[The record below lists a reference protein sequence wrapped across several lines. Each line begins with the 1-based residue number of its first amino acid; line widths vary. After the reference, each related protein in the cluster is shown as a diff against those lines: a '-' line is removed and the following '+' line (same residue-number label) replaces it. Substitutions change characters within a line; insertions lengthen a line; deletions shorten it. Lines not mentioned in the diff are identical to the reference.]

1 MMERTN
7 VIWYAFA
14 GILGIVGLYWL
25 SLTGI
30 TGGDIDAMIDMLRKN
45 PTGNVNLPTP

>member
-1 MMERTN
+1 MERTN
-7 VIWYAFA
+7 VILYTFA

-30 TGGDIDAMIDMLRKN
+30 TGGDIDTMIDMLRKN